1 MLRTSRA
8 RPEKPCPPP
17 VIEMLLGA
25 TPRID
30 AIGPQSIAEVVV
42 ETDGS
47 LEPLDVLRVCG
58 NGMTQMGLNVTRN
71 TVDELRSTRLFTQ
84 GLRSAELLPAD
95 CPQCPVLNVCGGG
108 YLPHRWGNGRGFRN
122 TSVHSPELRRT
133 IEHIRDRVAA
143 EFAAAS
149 ARD

>member
-1 MLRTSRA
+1 M
-8 RPEKPCPPP
+8 
-17 VIEMLLGA
+17 
-25 TPRID
+25 
-30 AIGPQSIAEVVV
+30 

-95 CPQCPVLNVCGGG
+95 CLQCPVLNVCGGG

-133 IEHIRDRVAA
+133 IDHIRYRVTA